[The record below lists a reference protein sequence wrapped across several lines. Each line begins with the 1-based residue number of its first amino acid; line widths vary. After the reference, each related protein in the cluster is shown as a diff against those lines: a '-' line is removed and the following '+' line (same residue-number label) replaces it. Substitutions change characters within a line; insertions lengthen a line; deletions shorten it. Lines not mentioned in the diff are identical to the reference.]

1 MLISILFDVQY
12 SQKPIFSFEK
22 GSNGQNHSS
31 PGSHHLVKKIPPPFS
46 KISDPPL
53 LLPSLTAF
61 WETLET
67 AVQKENMNFEKG

>member
-31 PGSHHLVKKIPPPFS
+31 PGSHHLVKKSPPLQQNFWS
-46 KISDPPL
+46 PL

-61 WETLET
+61 WEILET